1 MHEIS
6 YQNALLYSR
15 ANIINYKPKKDNDL
29 PFDESKD
36 ACEVGRF
43 DDFEDEEVVRV

>member
-29 PFDESKD
+29 PFDKSKD

-43 DDFEDEEVVRV
+43 GDFEDEEVVRV